1 MNILRTAACGLVV
14 AMLLAAC
21 GNATEGM
28 TFKVPAGYQ
37 SKINMFGM
45 EMWTS
50 GASAHPSMIMLVTIP
65 KKFDPSNASDFNFN
79 NVSNSSV
86 KNTKFTSRRRI
97 TMCGH
102 QAAFSAKAVGTRS
115 GLSSPAPQA
124 SGDKTKSD
132 ENLDMIVTGWG
143 GKTYMAMYA
152 YPQGT
157 SAYPAAEATLLTLC
171 PAAAS

>member
-1 MNILRTAACGLVV
+1 MNILRTAICGVVV

-37 SKINMFGM
+37 SKINIFGM

-50 GASAHPSMIMLVTIP
+50 GDSVHPSMIMLVTIP

-79 NVSNSSV
+79 NVSNSST

-97 TMCGH
+97 TMCGKLP
-102 QAAFSAKAVGTRS
+102 AFRADAVGTNNPP
-115 GLSSPAPQA
+115 SPAPSA
-124 SGDKTKSD
+124 SGDKSKSD
-132 ENLDMIVTGWG
+132 QDLDMIVTGWG

-152 YPQGT
+152 RPHGT
-157 SAYPAAEATLLTLC
+157 SADPAAEATLLTLC
-171 PAAAS
+171 PAVVS